1 MTLTEIL
8 PIAQKLSFADKLSL
22 IRILAEELDPAA
34 ALDATLVEGHVYP
47 IYTPL
52 EQYGAA
58 QSLLDAFPD
67 VYFPGA
73 PPAPPISAA

>member
-1 MTLTEIL
+1 MTLSEVI

-22 IRILAEELDPAA
+22 IRILAEALEPVASADA
-34 ALDATLVEGHVYP
+34 ALAAGHVYP

-52 EQYGAA
+52 EQYGSA

-67 VYFPGA
+67 VYFPTE
-73 PPAPPISAA
+73 PQTPTP